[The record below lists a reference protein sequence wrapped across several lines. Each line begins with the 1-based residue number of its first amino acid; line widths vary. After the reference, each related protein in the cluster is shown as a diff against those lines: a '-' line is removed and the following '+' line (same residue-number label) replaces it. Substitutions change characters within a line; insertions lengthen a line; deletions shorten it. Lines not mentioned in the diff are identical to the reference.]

1 MTYKKLDGK
10 VAIITGASRGLG
22 RGLSIAFAK
31 YGARLAVCARGESAL
46 ASLKEEIEDAG
57 GECFFQVCDVLQE
70 ESMQSFV
77 EAVIAHY
84 GRVDI
89 LLNNAQKMPSG
100 QMPEFD
106 NAVFNDVSDSGLKST
121 NVMMNLVQPY
131 MKAQGGG
138 KILNF
143 TSNAGT
149 RGAINA
155 AQPYPA
161 MSGYAAAKMG
171 IVGLTKAAASVW
183 GAHNINVNC
192 VAPLAMTEALEE
204 LLDTMGVEKEMATA
218 APPGVLGRLGD
229 IANDIA
235 PPCAFLCSDEANFI
249 TGTILAV
256 DGGMS
261 ELG

>member
-1 MTYKKLDGK
+1 MTYRKLEGK

-22 RGLSIAFAK
+22 RGLSKAFAE
-31 YGARLAVCARGESAL
+31 YGARLAVCARNEAAL
-46 ASLKEEIEDAG
+46 ASLQEEIENDG
-57 GECFFQVCDVLQE
+57 GECFYQTCDVMHE
-70 ESMQSFV
+70 DNMRRFV
-77 EAVIAHY
+77 EAVISHY

-89 LLNNAQKMPSG
+89 LLNNAMKMPSG
-100 QMPEFD
+100 KMPEFD
-106 NAVFNDVSDSGLKST
+106 NAEFNAAVDSGLKST
-121 NVMMNLVQPY
+121 NVMMNLVQPH

-149 RGAINA
+149 RGAISA
-155 AQPYPA
+155 EQPYPA

-192 VAPLAMTEALEE
+192 VAPLAKTEAVSELFESMGLLEE
-204 LLDTMGVEKEMATA
+204 EMMAN
-218 APPGVLGRLGD
+218 PPGVLGRMGD
-229 IANDIA
+229 IYADIA
-235 PPCAFLCSDEANFI
+235 PPIAFLCSDESNFI
-249 TGTILAV
+249 TGTVLAV

>member
-1 MTYKKLDGK
+1 MTYKKLEGK

-22 RGLSIAFAK
+22 RGLSKAFAA
-31 YGARLAVCARGESAL
+31 YGARLAVCARNESAL
-46 ASLKEEIEDAG
+46 ASLQQEIEREG
-57 GECFFQVCDVLQE
+57 GECFFQTCDVTQE
-70 ESMQSFV
+70 ESMQRFV
-77 EAVIAHY
+77 EAVVAHY

-89 LLNNAQKMPSG
+89 LLNNAMKMPSG
-100 QMPEFD
+100 QMAEFD
-106 NAVFNDVSDSGLKST
+106 NAEFNATVDSGLKST

-131 MKAQGGG
+131 MRSQGGG

-149 RGAINA
+149 RGAVSA
-155 AQPYPA
+155 DQPYPA

-171 IVGLTKAAASVW
+171 IVGLTKAAASLW

-192 VAPLAMTEALEE
+192 VAPLAMTEALDE
-204 LLDTMGVEKEMATA
+204 LLETMGVTAEMAEA
-218 APPGVLGRLGD
+218 DPPGVLGRMGD
-229 IANDIA
+229 IATDIA
-235 PPCAFLCSDEANFI
+235 PPCAFLCSDEANYI

>member
-1 MTYKKLDGK
+1 MTYQKLKGK

-22 RGLSIAFAK
+22 RGLSKAFAT
-31 YGARLAVCARGESAL
+31 YGARLAVFARNESAL
-46 ASLKEEIEDAG
+46 ASLKQEIESEG
-57 GECFFQVCDVLQE
+57 GECFFQVCDVMQE
-70 ESMQSFV
+70 DAMQRFV
-77 EAVIAHY
+77 EAVMAHY
-84 GRVDI
+84 GRIDI
-89 LLNNAQKMPSG
+89 LLNNAMKTPRG

-106 NAVFNDVSDSGLKST
+106 NAEFNVVVDSGLKST

-149 RGAINA
+149 RGAVNA

-171 IVGLTKAAASVW
+171 IVGLTKAAATLW

-192 VAPLAMTEALEE
+192 VAPLARTEAVEE
-204 LLDTMGVEKEMATA
+204 LLETMGVSPDEVSD
-218 APPGVLGRLGD
+218 PGVLGRMGD
-229 IANDIA
+229 IATDIA
-235 PPCAFLCSDEANFI
+235 PPCAFLCSDEANYI
-249 TGTILAV
+249 TGTVLAV

>member
-1 MTYKKLDGK
+1 MTYKKLEGK

-22 RGLSIAFAK
+22 RGLSKAFATC
-31 YGARLAVCARGESAL
+31 GARLAVCARNEASL
-46 ASLKEEIEDAG
+46 ASLKQEIEDDG
-57 GECFFQVCDVLQE
+57 GECFFQTCDVMHE
-70 ESMQSFV
+70 KNMQSFV

-106 NAVFNDVSDSGLKST
+106 NAIFSDVVDSGIKST

-171 IVGLTKAAASVW
+171 IVGLTKAAASLW

-192 VAPLAMTEALEE
+192 VAPLARTESVDE
-204 LLDTMGVEKEMATA
+204 LLETMGLSEEAFSA
-218 APPGVLGRLGD
+218 NPPGVLGRMGD
-229 IANDIA
+229 IQTDIA
-235 PPCAFLCSDEANFI
+235 PPCAFLCSDEANYI